1 MRTIEQIRDELKQLD
16 AQSGLS
22 SANLDIKITN
32 TYRKLGSYFH
42 ANSNREEYFQF
53 SAQLLNPEFYPD
65 NIFFD
70 VIRHEF
76 CHYFVRHTETKPYKA
91 HGLEWKLACI
101 KFRANP
107 RSKCQ
112 TVEAK
117 YEKAGMEY
125 LLDVRAYKYEVRCN
139 CGWSKKYM
147 KRTKAINGICSGSGE
162 YLCPMCKNMLSQNN
176 INVLGCR

>member
-1 MRTIEQIRDELKQLD
+1 MRTIEQIRNELQRLD

-22 SANLDIKITN
+22 SADLEIRITD
-32 TYRKLGSYFH
+32 TYFKLGSYFRP
-42 ANSNREEYFQF
+42 NSNRQEYFQF
-53 SAQLLNPEFYPD
+53 SSQLMDPELFPD
-65 NIFFD
+65 DIFID
-70 VIRHEF
+70 IVRHEF

-107 RSKCQ
+107 RSKCK
-112 TVEAK
+112 TVDAE
-117 YEKAGMEY
+117 YEKARMKSAA
-125 LLDVRAYKYEVRCN
+125 RAYKYEVRCD

-147 KRTKAINGICSGSGE
+147 KRTKAINGICSGSGK

-176 INVLGCR
+176 VNGLGCR